1 MWWDSTHLSFSG
13 YNSQIKFS
21 PLNCTKDF
29 IYGTKQMILLYNDLY
44 NRWFVIQTGWRS
56 IKITSFLLF
65 HIWLMIT
72 IYIFQ
77 FSLVAQSCSILC
89 NPMDCSMSGLPVHHQ
104 LPEFTQTHIHRV
116 DDAIQPSHPLSS
128 PSPHAFK
135 LSQNQGLSNESVLCI
150 RWPKYWSF
158 IFTINPS
165 NKYSGLIS
173 LGWTGWISLQSK
185 GLSRVSSSITVQ
197 KHQFFGAQLSL

>member
-56 IKITSFLLF
+56 IKIISFLMF

-72 IYIFQ
+72 ICIFQ
-77 FSLVAQSCSILC
+77 FSLVAQSCPTLC
-89 NPMDCSMSGLPVHHQ
+89 NPMD
-104 LPEFTQTHIHRV
+104 
-116 DDAIQPSHPLSS
+116 SS
-128 PSPHAFK
+128 PPGSSVHGI
-135 LSQNQGLSNESVLCI
+135 SQARILVAI
-150 RWPKYWSF
+150 SF
-158 IFTINPS
+158 SRGSSRPRDQTPVYCTAGRFLLTI
-165 NKYSGLIS
+165 
-173 LGWTGWISLQSK
+173 SK
-185 GLSRVSSSITVQ
+185 CTSSAPTLPIWRL
-197 KHQFFGAQLSL
+197 H